1 MVNVVVGRKRT
12 IQVSTNA
19 TSGIIDTT
27 TPVTIKNTPVIPG
40 GASSRIDKMIDVD
53 PTGETNGATLVYEAE
68 TDKYIVKKLDL
79 ADVTGD
85 LDGGTF

>member
-1 MVNVVVGRKRT
+1 MVNVIVGRKRT
-12 IQVSTNA
+12 IRVSANA
-19 TSGIIDTT
+19 TAGVIDSVV
-27 TPVTIKNTPVIPG
+27 PVTIKNTPVIQG
-40 GASSRIDKMIDVD
+40 GASTRIDKMLDVD
-53 PTGETNGATLVYEAE
+53 PAGETNGATLVYQAS

>member
-12 IQVSTNA
+12 IQVSANA

-27 TPVTIKNTPVIPG
+27 VPVTIKNTPVIPG

-53 PTGETNGATLVYEAE
+53 PTGETNGATLVYEAI

-79 ADVTGD
+79 ANVTGD
-85 LDGGTF
+85 LDGGVF